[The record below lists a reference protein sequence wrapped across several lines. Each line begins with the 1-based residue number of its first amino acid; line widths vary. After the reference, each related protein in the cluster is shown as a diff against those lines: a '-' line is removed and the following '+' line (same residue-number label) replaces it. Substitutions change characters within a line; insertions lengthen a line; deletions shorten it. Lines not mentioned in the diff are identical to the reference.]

1 MVAPLKDKQPKRRIS
16 TPLMPSKSSL
26 VYSSILVIFG
36 TLFNVA
42 YNKENPLTGTG
53 AVVAVAIIALFI
65 RWRPLMGLGLA
76 AGTESLEPILKKEAK
91 GFLFNG
97 FVVSA
102 ALLAPFVLLFFLPF
116 GEWVILVYVLISSWP
131 LSNIVFAALLRRLES
146 KGKVRL
152 FRVTVVEN
160 LAGEEYPVAKG
171 YTVQSRTE

>member
-1 MVAPLKDKQPKRRIS
+1 ME
-16 TPLMPSKSSL
+16 T
-26 VYSSILVIFG
+26 
-36 TLFNVA
+36 TH
-42 YNKENPLTGTG
+42 GTG
-53 AVVAVAIIALFI
+53 FGRRNRKLRAHF
-65 RWRPLMGLGLA
+65 
-76 AGTESLEPILKKEAK
+76 KKEAK